1 MGKSISEI
9 TQLWDRALKR
19 IEERLGEKQLFDSF
33 FAGSYINEIHVDT
46 IQIVVNSQLG
56 ANLIKT
62 KYYDIVAEVIEEL
75 TETNYKLEFVLE
87 NEIQNKPTTTST
99 LKKAVYFSDAEIKNT
114 LTFESFV
121 VGDFNRE
128 ASQAALMI
136 ASKPGMMFNPLFI
149 YSDSGLGKTHLL
161 HAIGNYIQ
169 KVSRPGARVLY
180 VQAMEFLEEY
190 VKYVRGEKDSET
202 IKDYV
207 LGFDVLL
214 FDDVQFLAKRDKT
227 EELFF
232 SIFENMTNHGKQIVI
247 TADKQ
252 PSELSG
258 LEERLVTR
266 FSRGLTVKINEPDKN
281 TCIEILK
288 KKVIANGLDL
298 TRFDESVLTFFAD
311 KFSSNVRD
319 LEGALNRL
327 IFYTIINLNHEERIT
342 LDDAVEAIGSITGNK
357 SIGDEINENKII
369 NVVADYYNLV
379 PSQLTGKIR
388 TGQIALAR
396 HIAMYLIRNNLDV
409 SLQKIG
415 IIFGG
420 KDHTTVMSA
429 ISKVDKE
436 LKTDESL
443 RTAVDELQAMI
454 KPQ

>member
-1 MGKSISEI
+1 MGQSISEI

-87 NEIQNKPTTTST
+87 NEIQKKSTTTST

-288 KKVIANGLDL
+288 KKVVANGLDL

-369 NVVADYYNLV
+369 NIVADYYNLV